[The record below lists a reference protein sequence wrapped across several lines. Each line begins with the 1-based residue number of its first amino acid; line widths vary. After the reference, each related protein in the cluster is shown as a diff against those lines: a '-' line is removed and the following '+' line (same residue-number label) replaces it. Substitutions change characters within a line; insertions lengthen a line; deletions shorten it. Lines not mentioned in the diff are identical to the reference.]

1 MSIKD
6 KLLKSFLQEE
16 IYKIKK
22 EMRKEIAEAFKNQLH
37 EKDEI
42 IKSKDNLIA
51 ELIKENQTLKL
62 NVSLKNDLKQ
72 DLSEKIY
79 PSNMID

>member
-6 KLLKSFLQEE
+6 TLLKSFLQEE
-16 IYKIKK
+16 LYKIKK
-22 EMRKEIAEAFKNQLH
+22 EMRKEIAGAFKNQLS

-51 ELIKENQTLKL
+51 ELIKENQSLKL
-62 NVSLKNDLKQ
+62 NDSYKTDLKK
-72 DLSEKIY
+72 DISEKIY
-79 PSNMID
+79 PTNMID

>member
-1 MSIKD
+1 MRIKYT
-6 KLLKSFLQEE
+6 LLKSFFQEE

-22 EMRKEIAEAFKNQLH
+22 EMRKEIAEAFKNQLC

-51 ELIKENQTLKL
+51 ELIKENQNLKL
-62 NVSLKNDLKQ
+62 NSNSEIDLKKSV
-72 DLSEKIY
+72 SEKIY